1 MLKNLTI
8 KSKIL
13 FITLFGLLLLSSVL
27 GYVSVSKAKESLIKK
42 SYDMLTSTR
51 DNKAKQVK
59 NYLEQRIKDIK
70 VLSKSSNADELL
82 YDLGNLYD
90 DLDLEEDEIFD
101 VSIVSIKDATTP
113 HENFFQN
120 FAKEYG
126 YNDIYLI
133 NAESG
138 HVLYT
143 SSKLKDYGSNLKFGN
158 LKSSPLAQVWK
169 KTLESK
175 EATFID
181 MTKYSINDNKPT
193 MFLGAPV
200 FQDEEIKGVIVFQIS
215 TKDIN
220 DIMSFR
226 KGYTKSQE
234 DYLVGQ
240 DYLMRSN
247 SYLDPKNHSLN
258 ASFSNKEK
266 GKVDGI
272 VYGGTSRKIRNYL
285 QISNKLFVSH
295 SSKSENKIGYFK
307 TELIKPISPLYF
319 NDKERTSAL
328 ISICSLLNTLLPEAQ
343 QNKKIYNSFEK
354 LINSI
359 NLENW
364 IFIYIF
370 FELNLIKDL
379 GYDTNLEQYSPNEST
394 SNDISKIK
402 IDGYIYEVPN
412 FLIFKKIP
420 VKFDNTLIRKSLYF
434 TRNVLQNKF
443 FIPNNLLFPKS
454 RVVLENY
461 FN

>member
-1 MLKNLTI
+1 MI
-8 KSKIL
+8 WEDECY
-13 FITLFGLLLLSSVL
+13 LLS
-27 GYVSVSKAKESLIKK
+27 KRKFRE
-42 SYDMLTSTR
+42 
-51 DNKAKQVK
+51 
-59 NYLEQRIKDIK
+59 
-70 VLSKSSNADELL
+70 NA
-82 YDLGNLYD
+82 NIIN
-90 DLDLEEDEIFD
+90 IF
-101 VSIVSIKDATTP
+101 T
-113 HENFFQN
+113 
-120 FAKEYG
+120 
-126 YNDIYLI
+126 
-133 NAESG
+133 
-138 HVLYT
+138 
-143 SSKLKDYGSNLKFGN
+143 
-158 LKSSPLAQVWK
+158 
-169 KTLESK
+169 
-175 EATFID
+175 
-181 MTKYSINDNKPT
+181 
-193 MFLGAPV
+193 
-200 FQDEEIKGVIVFQIS
+200 
-215 TKDIN
+215 
-220 DIMSFR
+220 
-226 KGYTKSQE
+226 
-234 DYLVGQ
+234 
-240 DYLMRSN
+240 
-247 SYLDPKNHSLN
+247 
-258 ASFSNKEK
+258 KEK

-307 TELIKPISPLYF
+307 TELIKPISPQYF

-328 ISICSLLNTLLPEAQ
+328 ISICSLLNALLPESQ

-379 GYDTNLEQYSPNEST
+379 GYDTNLEQYSSNEST

-420 VKFDNTLIRKSLYF
+420 VEFNNTLIRKSLYF
-434 TRNVLQNKF
+434 TLNVLQNKF

>member
-1 MLKNLTI
+1 MI
-8 KSKIL
+8 WEDECY
-13 FITLFGLLLLSSVL
+13 LLS
-27 GYVSVSKAKESLIKK
+27 KRKFRE
-42 SYDMLTSTR
+42 
-51 DNKAKQVK
+51 
-59 NYLEQRIKDIK
+59 
-70 VLSKSSNADELL
+70 NA
-82 YDLGNLYD
+82 NIIN
-90 DLDLEEDEIFD
+90 IF
-101 VSIVSIKDATTP
+101 T
-113 HENFFQN
+113 
-120 FAKEYG
+120 
-126 YNDIYLI
+126 
-133 NAESG
+133 
-138 HVLYT
+138 
-143 SSKLKDYGSNLKFGN
+143 
-158 LKSSPLAQVWK
+158 
-169 KTLESK
+169 
-175 EATFID
+175 
-181 MTKYSINDNKPT
+181 
-193 MFLGAPV
+193 
-200 FQDEEIKGVIVFQIS
+200 
-215 TKDIN
+215 
-220 DIMSFR
+220 
-226 KGYTKSQE
+226 
-234 DYLVGQ
+234 
-240 DYLMRSN
+240 
-247 SYLDPKNHSLN
+247 
-258 ASFSNKEK
+258 KEK

-328 ISICSLLNTLLPEAQ
+328 ISICSLLNTLLPESQ

-379 GYDTNLEQYSPNEST
+379 GYDTNLEQYSSNKST

-420 VKFDNTLIRKSLYF
+420 LEFNNTLIRKSLYF